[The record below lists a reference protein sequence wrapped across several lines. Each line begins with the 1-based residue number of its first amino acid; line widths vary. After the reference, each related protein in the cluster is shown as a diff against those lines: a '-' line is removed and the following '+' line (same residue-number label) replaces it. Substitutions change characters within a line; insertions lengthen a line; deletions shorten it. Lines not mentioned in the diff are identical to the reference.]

1 MEEKQENTD
10 IIIVLGGGISE
21 DGQLPDWVFP
31 RLDRALQL
39 FRNRTAPKILLSGKG
54 RDNFPVAEAEAMG
67 QYLVSKGVP
76 PHNILLECLS
86 RDTLQNAYFSR
97 VVHIGPLQLKS
108 ALVITNGFHMVRTKL
123 IFNWV
128 LGNSCQLIFEG
139 VSDEG
144 IKASD
149 LELRAFTEAKLT
161 LFYRRL
167 FQSTQ
172 VGDLKALHGFIF
184 DTNNA
189 FYQEYTELG
198 IQLRDKMKLY

>member
-1 MEEKQENTD
+1 MEQKQVDTD

-21 DGQLPDWVFP
+21 VGQLPGWVFP

-39 FRNRTAPKILLSGKG
+39 FQKGIAPKILLSGKG

-67 QYLVSKGVP
+67 EYLISKGVP

-108 ALVITNGFHMVRTKL
+108 ALVITNAFHMVRTRL

-128 LGNSCQLIFEG
+128 LGNSCQLGFDA

-144 IKASD
+144 LKTSD

-161 LFYRRL
+161 QFYHRL
-167 FQSTQ
+167 FQSADA
-172 VGDLKALHGFIF
+172 GDLKALHGFIF
-184 DTNNA
+184 DPNNA
-189 FYQEYTELG
+189 FYQEYTRLG